1 MLVFR
6 AQTNGLNSQ
15 TISVLK
21 PFCKEMGLAIS
32 GKKEDLVARI
42 NFFMSERTVAEDA
55 KSHESA

>member
-6 AQTNGLNSQ
+6 AQTNALNSQ

-42 NFFMSERTVAEDA
+42 NFFMSERTEAEQA
-55 KSHESA
+55 